1 MLNLISIII
10 NLLEIA
16 LSIRLEWYLGDDAGA
31 GLSNNHRK
39 TFYII
44 IILPQCYN
52 IYFLLNI

>member
-16 LSIRLEWYLGDDAGA
+16 LSIRLEWHLGDDGGA

-39 TFYII
+39 TLNI

-52 IYFLLNI
+52 IFLLNI